1 MASVH
6 CSLTGEPTLDPVL
19 CTATGY
25 VFERGVIRQ
34 YLLSRDTCPFT
45 HRNLDYEKD
54 FVSLKTIHG
63 IQRHRLSNG
72 KDSQTKTLAD
82 GLVAHVQMG
91 VKLKQEAVDLKNKL
105 TKALIQ
111 QAASLKLIRKISAE
125 RDELRQRLFT
135 VSKIVAEDI
144 PIETREHIA
153 PVLRPEDS
161 IVEEIST
168 NAVRLNV
175 VRKELNQNKSADAIL
190 SHVAKKTSNV
200 HIPTKKPVHLG
211 SFLPLGDIWMHSDK
225 EIFLYSSESGEVITY
240 NLPSNLGSI
249 KPLLLPYSHKINDA
263 YTLVVVTAPDTL
275 SFYTVPEPADSTN
288 QTHHHHHHQTL
299 ALQATLTLPTDILA
313 MAAHPLDH
321 LMAVL
326 SPTDL
331 YIVDLRSHSVQIT
344 MQREGLA
351 PSDCCLDL
359 HPDGKLVFVGGDQAG
374 VICVGDIVRKEW
386 VLRLGAEEQNEDKR
400 ETLAQQQKVKSNKQT
415 SPNKPCGKKTGK
427 NSSNPV
433 QPEPAPHTTKLV
445 RPSQNGYLLLT
456 LTHTGVLTIFD
467 LRTGL
472 PLPFPPSTQITDA
485 AFTPRGNGVVTRDA
499 CGDIAVWTV
508 EEERVGRVRSE
519 GGESMDEVRYAI

>member
-1 MASVH
+1 
-6 CSLTGEPTLDPVL
+6 
-19 CTATGY
+19 
-25 VFERGVIRQ
+25 
-34 YLLSRDTCPFT
+34 
-45 HRNLDYEKD
+45 
-54 FVSLKTIHG
+54 
-63 IQRHRLSNG
+63 
-72 KDSQTKTLAD
+72 
-82 GLVAHVQMG
+82 
-91 VKLKQEAVDLKNKL
+91 
-105 TKALIQ
+105 
-111 QAASLKLIRKISAE
+111 
-125 RDELRQRLFT
+125 
-135 VSKIVAEDI
+135 
-144 PIETREHIA
+144 
-153 PVLRPEDS
+153 
-161 IVEEIST
+161 
-168 NAVRLNV
+168 
-175 VRKELNQNKSADAIL
+175 
-190 SHVAKKTSNV
+190 
-200 HIPTKKPVHLG
+200 
-211 SFLPLGDIWMHSDK
+211 MHSDK

-288 QTHHHHHHQTL
+288 QTHHHHHQTL

-415 SPNKPCGKKTGK
+415 SPNKPSGKKTGK

-508 EEERVGRVRSE
+508 EEERVGRGRSE
-519 GGESMDEVRYAI
+519 GGESMDEVRYAIYSNLVSVSIPH